1 MVQLYTSARRDMIM
15 CPGTD
20 SENLSGSEDRES
32 VWPGLGKAFRKQVQ
46 LYCDFKDRC
55 HILGQNAREDPGS
68 LNKEKKIGM
77 GVCGR
82 PRRY

>member
-20 SENLSGSEDRES
+20 RTLVVQRTES
-32 VWPGLGKAFRKQVQ
+32 VWLGLGKAFRKQVR

-55 HILGQNAREDPGS
+55 HIPSQNAREEPGS

-77 GVCGR
+77 GMCGR
-82 PRRY
+82 PRRC